1 MNGKGEPVSLQRCFS
16 GALAVSMQ
24 TQTIPTEQ
32 RPATGG
38 VLENIVKLS
47 STGDIKLLD
56 RIFLESICELLAPEY
71 VLLCVFTARGN
82 LTKVGRYRDLVTHDY
97 ITCHPQAPLSTV
109 QLALIEQATQSSA
122 GAQILTEDGKLMSA
136 YNLQSSYG
144 KTVSLLL
151 HYAAPASGEQTLAF
165 RAIKRIYFNFRD
177 FMDASQRDP
186 LTGLLNRRYFDDCIH
201 RALEAIED
209 EKNLVENDVQRRTT
223 DTGSPRHWLAI
234 LDIDHFKK
242 FNDSYGHLYG
252 DEILLL
258 FSRIMEQTFRDSDLL
273 FRFGGEEFVVI
284 TENANPEEAMAALER
299 FRRAVQDYSF
309 PQGEQVT
316 VSCGAIEAAG
326 NLSATSLLGKADEA
340 LYYAKN
346 HGRNRTVMYEQLLA
360 AGEAAA
366 AVATPGSIE
375 LF

>member
-1 MNGKGEPVSLQRCFS
+1 
-16 GALAVSMQ
+16 MQ
-24 TQTIPTEQ
+24 TETIPTQ
-32 RPATGG
+32 HRPSTGG
-38 VLENIVKLS
+38 SVLENIVKLS

-56 RIFLESICELLAPEY
+56 RIFLESICELLAPDY
-71 VLLCVFTARGN
+71 AVLCVFTARGN
-82 LTKVGRYRDLVTHDY
+82 LTRVKRYRNPVTRGY
-97 ITCHPQAPLSTV
+97 ETCHQQEALTPAQAALIKQARTAADGARALAEDGR
-109 QLALIEQATQSSA
+109 QLA
-122 GAQILTEDGKLMSA
+122 A
-136 YNLQSSYG
+136 YNLQNASG
-144 KTVSLLL
+144 RTVSLLL
-151 HYAAPASGEQTLAF
+151 QCGPRTSDEQMLAF

-201 RALEAIED
+201 RALETIED
-209 EKNLVENDVQRRTT
+209 EKTRAETEAQRRAT
-223 DTGSPRHWLAI
+223 DTRPPRHWLAI

-258 FSRIMEQTFRDSDLL
+258 FSRIMEQTFRESDLL

-299 FRRAVQDYSF
+299 FRRAVQDYPF

-316 VSCGAIEAAG
+316 VSCGAIEAVG

-360 AGEAAA
+360 SGETTAATATAGD
-366 AVATPGSIE
+366 IE

>member
-1 MNGKGEPVSLQRCFS
+1 
-16 GALAVSMQ
+16 MQ
-24 TQTIPTEQ
+24 TETIPTEHH
-32 RPATGG
+32 PAASGN

-47 STGDIKLLD
+47 STGDIKRLD
-56 RIFLESICELLAPEY
+56 RIFLESVCELLVPESA
-71 VLLCVFTARGN
+71 LLCVSTARGN
-82 LTKVGRYRDLVTHDY
+82 QTRVKRHRNPVTGAY
-97 ITCHPQAPLSTV
+97 QTCHQHEALTTT
-109 QLALIEQATQSSA
+109 QLELIEQAKATAEGSYV
-122 GAQILTEDGKLMSA
+122 LTEDGLRLAAHNLESA
-136 YNLQSSYG
+136 CG

-151 HYAAPASGEQTLAF
+151 QCRSAVTDEQMLAL

-177 FMDASQRDP
+177 FIDASQRDP

-201 RALEAIED
+201 RALEVIGD
-209 EKNLVENDVQRRTT
+209 EKAQAQADSQRRAT
-223 DTGSPRHWLAI
+223 DAGPPRHWLAI

-258 FSRIMEQTFRDSDLL
+258 FSRIMEQTFRESDLL

-284 TENANPEEAMAALER
+284 TENANPEEALAALER
-299 FRRAVQDYSF
+299 FRRAVQDYPF
-309 PQGEQVT
+309 PLGEQVT
-316 VSCGAIEAAG
+316 VSCGATEAVG

-346 HGRNRTVMYEQLLA
+346 HGRNRTVMYEELVATGQTN
-360 AGEAAA
+360 A
-366 AVATPGSIE
+366 AVAPPGEIE